1 MSAEIEEGFPAE
13 QAAKRRRGEPGPAIL
28 AARLAQVAGVFF
40 GVALTAWT
48 FLYLFGLSMQHN
60 HIEKLAAL
68 FPAAG
73 LAGFLFGWKRDSPPA
88 LRWAWLEFFASSLA
102 TYLLLQFVI
111 IDMI

>member
-1 MSAEIEEGFPAE
+1 M
-13 QAAKRRRGEPGPAIL
+13 L

-48 FLYLFGLSMQHN
+48 FLYLFGLSMEHD

-68 FPAAG
+68 LPAGG
-73 LAGFLFGWKRDSPPA
+73 LAGFLLGWKRHSRPA
-88 LRWAWLEFFASSLA
+88 FRWAWLEFFASSLA

-111 IDMI
+111 VDMI